1 MAGRTLSIFIDES
14 GDFGAYEEHS
24 PYYIVSVV
32 LHNQN
37 IDISEDIDK
46 LENYLSDIQERRVIH
61 TGPLIRRES
70 DYKDYDVARRRL
82 LFNAIF
88 NFTRKVNICYSS
100 ICIKKKECRDIIA
113 LTSKLSVQLSEIIRE
128 HYGYFNQFGHV
139 VIYYD
144 NGQIELTRLLTA
156 VLSSMLNSVEFRP
169 VSPSSYKLFQVADL
183 ICTMELLAQKS
194 AAETFSNS
202 ETLFFG
208 SARNFKKNYLKALL
222 KKRLS

>member
-1 MAGRTLSIFIDES
+1 MQGRTLSIFIDES
-14 GDFGAYEEHS
+14 GDFGAYEEHA
-24 PYYIVSVV
+24 PYYIISAV

-37 IDISEDIDK
+37 INISEDINR
-46 LENYLSDIQERRVIH
+46 LESYLLSICERRPIH

-70 DYKDYDVARRRL
+70 DYKDYDIARRRM

-88 NFTRKVNICYSS
+88 NFARRVDIHYTSVCV
-100 ICIKKKECRDIIA
+100 KKKECRDIIV
-113 LTSKLSVQLSEIIRE
+113 LINKLSAQLSAIIRR
-128 HYGYFNQFGHV
+128 HYSYFNQFGHI

-156 VLSSMLNSVEFRP
+156 VLSSMFNSVEFRP
-169 VSPSSYKLFQVADL
+169 VRPSSYKLFQVADL

>member
-1 MAGRTLSIFIDES
+1 MQGRTLSIFIDES
-14 GDFGAYEEHS
+14 GDFGAYEEHA
-24 PYYIVSVV
+24 PYYIISAV

-37 IDISEDIDK
+37 INISEDINR
-46 LENYLSDIQERRVIH
+46 LESYLLSICERRPIH

-70 DYKDYDVARRRL
+70 DYKDYDIARRRM

-88 NFTRKVNICYSS
+88 NFARRVDIHYTSVCV
-100 ICIKKKECRDIIA
+100 KKKECRDIIV
-113 LTSKLSVQLSEIIRE
+113 LINKLSAQLSAIIRR
-128 HYGYFNQFGHV
+128 HYSYFNQFGHI